1 MNSGL
6 VIGTMLASAMLGEAI
21 PSAGVSIDSLLSF
34 ASRFHPVV
42 VHFPIALSMAA
53 LLAEVLSLF
62 PKLQWASASSRF
74 CILLAAAGA
83 IAAGVTGWLKFT
95 HGPMAGVTPDDATN
109 LHRWVG
115 TASGGLAIVA
125 AALSLLTSVLPQST
139 KARWTYRAVLVLAVA
154 IVGFSGHLG
163 GLLVFGSDHFNFSE

>member
-1 MNSGL
+1 MSSGL
-6 VIGTMLASAMLGEAI
+6 IVGTILASAVLGEIA
-21 PSAGVSIDSLLSF
+21 PASGVSFDFLLSF

-42 VHFPIALSMAA
+42 VHFPIALSVAA
-53 LLAEVLSLF
+53 LLAEVFSLF
-62 PKLQWASASSRF
+62 PKQQWATASSRF

-83 IAAGVTGWLKFT
+83 IAAGGTGWLKFT
-95 HGPMAGVTPDDATN
+95 HGPMAGVTPDEATN

-125 AALSLLTSVLPQST
+125 AALSLLSSVLPQSK

-154 IVGFSGHLG
+154 IVGFAGHLG